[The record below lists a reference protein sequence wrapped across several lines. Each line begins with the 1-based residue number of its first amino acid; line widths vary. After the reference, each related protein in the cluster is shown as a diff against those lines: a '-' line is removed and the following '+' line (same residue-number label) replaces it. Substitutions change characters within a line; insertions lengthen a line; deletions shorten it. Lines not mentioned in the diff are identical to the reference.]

1 MGGEEG
7 LVLLTPF
14 RIAMVSDGDRPM
26 MGHVKVR
33 LKRLCIKF
41 YKRVGLLIF
50 TIRV

>member
-26 MGHVKVR
+26 MGHVMVMIVETDR
-33 LKRLCIKF
+33 RCINVFK
-41 YKRVGLLIF
+41 G
-50 TIRV
+50 TT